1 MASTPAEVISSCS
14 ITFGM
19 LADPAAALAVVEGES
34 GIASA
39 ITSGKSYVDV
49 STVDEQTSQ
58 KINELITAAGG
69 RFLEV
74 SLPCPYNY
82 KPRINPANPSMS
94 LRRVLS

>member
-1 MASTPAEVISSCS
+1 MQCDALKEKGAKVASSPAEVIKSCS

-19 LADPAAALAVVEGES
+19 LADPAAAMAVVEGDN

-39 ITSGKSYVDV
+39 MASGKSYVDV

-58 KINELITAAGG
+58 KISQLVTSAGG

-74 SLPCPYNY
+74 S
-82 KPRINPANPSMS
+82 
-94 LRRVLS
+94 